1 MAFGNRVLTTT
12 QTKLVDKLIDGVLT
26 SNVGATRFMG
36 KAKKWSGRQMEFPIK
51 YQKNSTFQTFS
62 GFDTFSTSAVET
74 RVKMTFDP
82 KYAQITVALP
92 LDEVA
97 VNETDEQRLN
107 LLAIE
112 MQSSSQDMAD
122 SMGNQFYGN
131 GGGTDFDGLGI
142 MVDDGT
148 TSATYG
154 GLTRATYPTALNS
167 TVTASGG
174 TLTLA
179 KMNTMYMAVS
189 EGMQQPTIIIT
200 TKAIFGFYEQLLTP
214 MERINQDVSMVKGGR
229 HFGTGAKTL
238 DYKGRPVLADTKCTT
253 GVMFMLNEDYIDW
266 YALPMPMT
274 KPASFK
280 SQDIEG
286 NDYSE
291 VPGLGF
297 SWSDWIKPTNAAAVV
312 SHVYVGG
319 QFINREPRF
328 NGKLTGITGI

>member
-26 SNVGATRFMG
+26 SNVGATRFLSR
-36 KAKKWSGRQMEFPIK
+36 AKKWSGRQMEFPIK

-92 LDEVA
+92 LDEIA
-97 VNETDEQRLN
+97 VNQTDEQRLN

-112 MQSSSQDMAD
+112 MQSSAQDFAD
-122 SMGNQFYGN
+122 SMGNQFYGS
-131 GGGTDFDGLGI
+131 GGGTDFDGLAL

-154 GLTRATYPTALNS
+154 GLTRATYSTALNS

-174 TLTLA
+174 ALTLA
-179 KMNTMYMAVS
+179 KMNTLWFAVS
-189 EGMQQPTIIIT
+189 EGMQQPTMVLT
-200 TKAIFGFYEQLLTP
+200 TKSIFGFYEQLLTP
-214 MERINQDVSMVKGGR
+214 MERINQDTSMSKMDR
-229 HFGTGAKTL
+229 HGGTGFKTL
-238 DYKGRPVLADTKCTT
+238 DYKGVPVIADTKCTS

-274 KPASFK
+274 KSASFK

-312 SHVYVGG
+312 SHIYLGG

-328 NGKLTGITGI
+328 SGKLTGITGI